1 MGRASV
7 IPALEAFNILN
18 PDNIVSVVTNNY
30 ASGSYKRPNSIVQGR
45 LIGVGAQVRW

>member
-1 MGRASV
+1 VGRARVS
-7 IPALEAFNILN
+7 PALELFNILN

-30 ASGSYKRPNSIVQGR
+30 ASASYKRPNSIVQGR